1 MIDFLRETAAEAREF
16 LHELLSWVEGFAAT
30 PYGTWALFAIAFAE
44 SSFFPIPPDVLLIAL
59 CIGEPEKSLWFAL
72 VCSVGSVVGGAAG
85 YGIGLAGG
93 RPLLLR
99 LFSRERVAVVASYFD
114 RYNAWAVGIAG
125 LTPIPYKIFTI
136 AGGAFAIDFR
146 IFLIASIVSRSL
158 RFFAIAGL
166 MWWFGEPIREF
177 IEAYLGWLTIA
188 FVVLL
193 VGGFWLAGR
202 GAKRAGL
209 AGATGVEEEPAPAGG
224 PMPGGARE
232 VPPSPQRVEE
242 PMTDGNRSRRA
253 YRLEGRV
260 QGVGFRAFIRREA
273 QRLGLAGWARNA
285 ADGTVEV
292 EAAGDAKSLA
302 TFEERLRHGPPG
314 ARVERLE
321 TRPLPGEA
329 TERTFE
335 IRF

>member
-1 MIDFLRETAAEAREF
+1 MLDFLKRMAAEARDF
-16 LHELLSWVEGFAAT
+16 LHELLLWVEGFAAT
-30 PYGTWALFAIAFAE
+30 PYGTWALFVLAFAE

-72 VCSVGSVVGGAAG
+72 VCSVGSVLGGAAG
-85 YGIGLAGG
+85 YGIGLWGG

-99 LFSRERVAVVASYFD
+99 LFSRQRVEVVSAYFD

-125 LTPIPYKIFTI
+125 LTPIPYKIFTVS
-136 AGGAFAIDFR
+136 GGAFAIDFR
-146 IFLIASIVSRSL
+146 IFMVASIVSRSL
-158 RFFAIAGL
+158 RFFAIAAL

-177 IEAYLGWLTIA
+177 IDEYLGWLTIA

-202 GAKRAGL
+202 GARRAGL
-209 AGATGVEEEPAPAGG
+209 GPAPAEGG
-224 PMPGGARE
+224 G
-232 VPPSPQRVEE
+232 EE
-242 PMTDGNRSRRA
+242 GTTVNAEDAMSDGDRQQTRA

-273 QRLGLAGWARNA
+273 ERLGVAGWARNA
-285 ADGTVEV
+285 PDGSVKV
-292 EAAGDAKSLA
+292 EATGDAEALRDLEA
-302 TFEERLRHGPPG
+302 RLRQGPP
-314 ARVERLE
+314 ASRVERVE
-321 TRPLPGEA
+321 TRDLEGGPHTG
-329 TERTFE
+329 RFE

>member
-1 MIDFLRETAAEAREF
+1 MIDFLQRTAAEAREF
-16 LHELLSWVEGFAAT
+16 LHELLAWVEGFAAT

-72 VCSVGSVVGGAAG
+72 VCSVGSVLGGAAG

-99 LFSRERVAVVASYFD
+99 LFGPERVAVVSRYFD

-136 AGGAFAIDFR
+136 AGGAFTIDFR
-146 IFLIASIVSRSL
+146 IFVLASIASRSL

-166 MWWFGEPIREF
+166 MWWFGEPIRAF
-177 IEAYLGWLTIA
+177 IDEYLGWLTIA

-209 AGATGVEEEPAPAGG
+209 AGPAVPAREEEA
-224 PMPGGARE
+224 MPDSDRF
-232 VPPSPQRVEE
+232 
-242 PMTDGNRSRRA
+242 RRA

-285 ADGTVEV
+285 ADGSVEL
-292 EAAGDAKSLA
+292 EAAGDPESLA
-302 TFEERLRHGPPG
+302 AFEERLRQGPPG

-321 TRPLPGEA
+321 TRELPGAAAEG
-329 TERTFE
+329 TFE

>member
-1 MIDFLRETAAEAREF
+1 VIDFLRETAAGARAF
-16 LHELLSWVEGFAAT
+16 LHELLAWVEGFAAT

-59 CIGEPEKSLWFAL
+59 CIGEPDRSLWFAL
-72 VCSVGSVVGGAAG
+72 VCSVGSVLGGVAG
-85 YGIGLAGG
+85 YGIGLWGG

-99 LFSRERVAVVASYFD
+99 LFSRERVAVVSSYFD

-146 IFLIASIVSRSL
+146 VFVLASAVSRSL

-166 MWWFGEPIREF
+166 MWWFGEPIRAF
-177 IEAYLGWLTIA
+177 IDEYLGWLTIA

-209 AGATGVEEEPAPAGG
+209 ARTEGSE
-224 PMPGGARE
+224 
-232 VPPSPQRVEE
+232 VEE

-273 QRLGLAGWARNA
+273 QRLALVGWARNA

-292 EAAGDAKSLA
+292 EAAGDPESLA
-302 TFEERLRHGPPG
+302 TFEERLRDGPPG

-321 TRPLPGEA
+321 TRPLPGEGA
-329 TERTFE
+329 EGTFE

>member
-1 MIDFLRETAAEAREF
+1 MIDFLQRTAAEAREF
-16 LHELLSWVEGFAAT
+16 LHELLAWVEGFAAT
-30 PYGTWALFAIAFAE
+30 PYGTWALFLLAFAE

-72 VCSVGSVVGGAAG
+72 VCSVGSVLGGAAG

-99 LFSRERVAVVASYFD
+99 LFGPERVAVVSRYFD

-146 IFLIASIVSRSL
+146 IFVLASIASRSL

-166 MWWFGEPIREF
+166 MWWFGEPIRAF
-177 IEAYLGWLTIA
+177 IEEYLGWLTIA

-209 AGATGVEEEPAPAGG
+209 APAREEEAMA
-224 PMPGGARE
+224 
-232 VPPSPQRVEE
+232 
-242 PMTDGNRSRRA
+242 DGDPFRRA

-273 QRLGLAGWARNA
+273 RALGLAGWARNA
-285 ADGTVEV
+285 ADGSVEV
-292 EAAGDAKSLA
+292 EAAGDPRSLA
-302 TFEERLRHGPPG
+302 AFEEKLRQGPSG

-321 TRPLPGEA
+321 ARNLSGDGAEG
-329 TERTFE
+329 TFE

>member
-1 MIDFLRETAAEAREF
+1 MIDFLQRTAAEAREF
-16 LHELLSWVEGFAAT
+16 LHELLAWVEGFAAT
-30 PYGTWALFAIAFAE
+30 PYGTWALFVIAFAE

-99 LFSRERVAVVASYFD
+99 LFGPERVAVVSRYFD

-136 AGGAFAIDFR
+136 AGGAFTIDFR
-146 IFLIASIVSRSL
+146 IFVVASIVSRSL

-166 MWWFGEPIREF
+166 MWWFGEPIRAF
-177 IEAYLGWLTIA
+177 IEEYLGWLTIT

-193 VGGFWLAGR
+193 LGGFWLAGR
-202 GAKRAGL
+202 GARRAGL
-209 AGATGVEEEPAPAGG
+209 TGPAVPRSGPETGPSPSGVPVGDPSPAGEEEA
-224 PMPGGARE
+224 
-232 VPPSPQRVEE
+232 
-242 PMTDGNRSRRA
+242 MTDGDRSRRA

-285 ADGTVEV
+285 ADGSVEL
-292 EAAGDAKSLA
+292 EAAGDPRSLA
-302 TFEERLRHGPPG
+302 AFEEKLRQGPPG

-321 TRPLPGEA
+321 ARNLSGDGAEG
-329 TERTFE
+329 TFE

>member
-1 MIDFLRETAAEAREF
+1 VIDFLERWAAEARGF
-16 LHELLSWVEGFAAT
+16 LHDLLGWVEGFAAT
-30 PYGTWALFAIAFAE
+30 PYGTWALFVLAFAE

-72 VCSVGSVVGGAAG
+72 VCSVGSVLGGAAG
-85 YGIGLAGG
+85 YGIGLWGG

-99 LFSRERVAVVASYFD
+99 LFGRERVAVVASYFD

-136 AGGAFAIDFR
+136 AGGAFTIDFR
-146 IFLIASIVSRSL
+146 VFVIASIASRSL

-166 MWWFGEPIREF
+166 MWWFGEPIRDF
-177 IEAYLGWLTIA
+177 IEEYLGWLTIA

-193 VGGFWLAGR
+193 LGGFWLAGR
-202 GAKRAGL
+202 GARRAGL
-209 AGATGVEEEPAPAGG
+209 GRSMPPAAAEADPATPREEEAMTQGG
-224 PMPGGARE
+224 RA
-232 VPPSPQRVEE
+232 
-242 PMTDGNRSRRA
+242 RRA

-273 QRLGLAGWARNA
+273 QRLGLAGWTRNA
-285 ADGTVEV
+285 PDGSVEV
-292 EAAGDAKSLA
+292 EAAGGPDSLA
-302 TFEERLRHGPPG
+302 SFEERLRQGPPG
-314 ARVERLE
+314 AGVDRVA
-321 TRPLPGEA
+321 TRDLPGDA
-329 TERTFE
+329 DARTFE